1 VSRCAANGCRTAQFE
16 PQLAEC
22 ELDPY
27 ALLEWAP
34 PGWLLI
40 LPAGPN
46 LCPAFI
52 DAPPGPFRLQELF

>member
-1 VSRCAANGCRTAQFE
+1 MSAPVRCDGCRAAQFE
-16 PQLAEC
+16 PQLAEG

-46 LCPAFI
+46 LCPACN
-52 DAPPGPFRLQELF
+52 PWS